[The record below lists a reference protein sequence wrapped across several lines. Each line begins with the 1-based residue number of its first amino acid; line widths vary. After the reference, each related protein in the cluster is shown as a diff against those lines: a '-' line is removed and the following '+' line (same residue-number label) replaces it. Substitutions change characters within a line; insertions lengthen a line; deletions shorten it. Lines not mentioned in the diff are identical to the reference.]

1 MGSAACTDSGRRG
14 TSAPT
19 PMGWIIRI
27 PMLQEVVS
35 MCCCSVPLVSVV
47 AGHKVF
53 TRAGKETSRLV
64 VEIVMGKSV
73 GEAGR
78 RHESDFCLP

>member
-1 MGSAACTDSGRRG
+1 
-14 TSAPT
+14 
-19 PMGWIIRI
+19 
-27 PMLQEVVS
+27 MLQEIVS

-64 VEIVMGKSV
+64 VEIVMGKSL

-78 RHESDFCLP
+78 RRKSDFFFALKKPSASF